1 MNELEQKI
9 YETISEKGE
18 YRYSSD
24 IAIKSAEIK
33 AVDSLQSNGH
43 ISIKARALGFV
54 IADAF

>member
-24 IAIKSAEIK
+24 MAIKSAEIK
-33 AVDSLQSNGH
+33 AIDSLKSNGY
-43 ISIKARALGFV
+43 ISVKAESIGFV
-54 IADAF
+54 IAETI